1 MEDIDMS
8 DRREVRKAQSKKK
21 GCGCGKGKGGK

>member
-1 MEDIDMS
+1 MEDKMTK
-8 DRREVRKAQSKKK
+8 RREIRKTQSKKK

>member
-1 MEDIDMS
+1 MS

>member
-1 MEDIDMS
+1 MGNMRDQRQQDN
-8 DRREVRKAQSKKK
+8 KKG